1 MKSIDNHTNVIPGPI
16 GDLNQRNMEKRIQAD
31 MVSAMKAKETVRLAS
46 LRAIKAA
53 IMLAKTAEGA
63 TGEVD
68 DAAIVKII
76 QKLVK
81 QRKESAQQY
90 NDAGRPELAENELA
104 EAAAME
110 VYLPKQLS
118 EAELEDQLKV
128 IIAEVGA
135 TKPQEMG
142 KVMGVATKM
151 LAGLADGKMIS
162 ALVKKLL
169 ASFAILFALTSCELI
184 GLDKDTIKDILI
196 PDAAKPSKE
205 FTPGNAADEEYAAH
219 AVKYAISDNESP
231 YESVEL
237 FGDGT
242 YLIVKTGAVQ
252 GMTRA
257 ENEYFIEGGYVMK
270 EEGHYTLEDFGT
282 LKVEEKEGEYNLTF
296 DNTYGNRIST
306 VFASKEPVLT
316 DEMTESLCRTWD
328 VSGIDQWMY
337 LGALKLAE
345 ISYIGGTNP
354 HYEGAGISEI
364 DEETLEDLV
373 GETCCKVIFSPS
385 GTYYCTYN
393 NGTVLYSTWTWVN
406 KEQGTLFYDWKKGE
420 NEEGY
425 VTVRFD
431 GDKCNIYEDY
441 TIDLSGALTEEDLED
456 AMEDEEFVDLE
467 EILGS
472 SEINLRYLIVNKFQ
486 PAK

>member
-1 MKSIDNHTNVIPGPI
+1 
-16 GDLNQRNMEKRIQAD
+16 MELEKKIQAD
-31 MVSAMKAKETVRLAS
+31 MVSAMKTKDAVRLAS
-46 LRAIKAA
+46 VRAIKAA

-63 TGEVD
+63 TGELD
-68 DAAIVKII
+68 DASIVKLL

-81 QRKESAQQY
+81 QRTESAQQS

-118 EAELEDQLKV
+118 EAEVEEQLKA
-128 IIAEVGA
+128 IISEVGA
-135 TKPQEMG
+135 TKPQDMG
-142 KVMGVATKM
+142 KVMGVATKK
-151 LAGLADGKMIS
+151 LAGLAEGRLIS
-162 ALVKKLL
+162 TLVKKLL

-184 GLDKDTIKDILI
+184 GLDKDNIKDILI
-196 PDAAKPSKE
+196 PKEAKPSKE
-205 FTPGNAADEEYAAH
+205 FTPGNAAEEEYAAH
-219 AVKYAISDNESP
+219 AVKYVIAGNDSP
-231 YESVEL
+231 YESIEL

-242 YLIVKTGAVQ
+242 YLIVKSGAEFSR
-252 GMTRA
+252 TRV
-257 ENEYFIEGGYVMK
+257 ESDYFIEGGYVMK

-296 DNTYGNRIST
+296 DNTYGNRTST

-345 ISYIGGTNP
+345 ISYIGGKNP
-354 HYEGAGISEI
+354 HYEGSGISNI
-364 DEETLEDLV
+364 DDETMEDLI
-373 GETCCKVIFSPS
+373 GETCCKIIFSPS

-393 NGTVLYSTWTWVN
+393 NGEVLYSTWSWAN
-406 KEQGTLFYDWKKGE
+406 KEQGTVFYDWQQGE
-420 NEEGY
+420 HEEGY

-431 GDKCNIYEDY
+431 GDKCSIYEDY
-441 TIDLSGALTEEDLED
+441 TIDLSGILTEEDLED
-456 AMEDEEFVDLE
+456 AIEDEEFVDLE

-472 SEINLRYLIVNKFQ
+472 TELSLRYLIVNKLQ